1 MKGKVQKKEVK
12 KAPMSKEMKVMQKG
26 MKKGKC

>member
-1 MKGKVQKKEVK
+1 MAHKPAKKEVK